1 MKNKFYFWSI
11 LVIMVMVSC
20 TKDLG
25 EYIQVRV
32 DSPAFSQLRNDAAV
46 DIVLTQGNGF
56 SIDFEGHELVY
67 DDLEFRVINNKLII
81 GQHGHYWSSRK
92 SRVYITVPD
101 LTLMEITSSGDIYG
115 DNRFRIKGD
124 LELRTAGSGDFDLNL
139 DVTDLYTTL
148 NGSGN
153 LYLKGYAGFHEL
165 DLDGSGEVR
174 AYSLNTRQTRI
185 THYGSGSAEV
195 YAQNSLYA
203 RLRGSGNVYF
213 IGYPIVDYFASGSG
227 DLIDAN

>member
-1 MKNKFYFWSI
+1 MKNKLYFWSLLGI
-11 LVIMVMVSC
+11 LSLISC

-25 EYIQVRV
+25 EYVQVKVNRP
-32 DSPAFSQLRNDAAV
+32 DFIQLRNDAAV
-46 DIVLTQGNGF
+46 DVILTQGNGY
-56 SIDFEGHELVY
+56 SIDFEGYELIFE
-67 DDLEFRVINNKLII
+67 DLEFRVINNKLII
-81 GQHGHYWSSRK
+81 EQHGHFWSSRK

-115 DNRFRIKGD
+115 DNRFRINGD

-139 DVTDLYTTL
+139 DVKELYTTV

-153 LYLKGYAGFHEL
+153 LFLKGYAEVHEL

-174 AYSLNTRQTRI
+174 AYPLTTRHTRI
-185 THYGSGSAEV
+185 SHYGSGNAEIF
-195 YAQNSLYA
+195 AQNSLYA

-213 IGYPIVDYFASGSG
+213 TGYPVVDYFVSGSG
-227 DLIDAN
+227 SLIDAN